1 MVFLDSGWA
10 VWVRHVVSHRLV
22 KLHSAAP
29 RTTSCGI
36 SGHPRHTHTASRGVQ
51 EEEDGDLRA
60 EMQAVQQ
67 GVFSVTALGAQHV
80 RESTE
85 VK

>member
-1 MVFLDSGWA
+1 
-10 VWVRHVVSHRLV
+10 
-22 KLHSAAP
+22 
-29 RTTSCGI
+29 
-36 SGHPRHTHTASRGVQ
+36 
-51 EEEDGDLRA
+51 LRA